1 VTLVDYSLATMASH
15 ETPAGDGD
23 NGPVSGVTPLLSSD
37 VIAER
42 VRELGAA
49 ITRDYEGR
57 SLVLV
62 SILKGSF
69 IFAADLARA
78 IALPVRIEFLGV
90 RSYGQGTTS
99 SGVVQITQDLNNPIE
114 GEDVLLIEDIV
125 DTGLTVAHL
134 LDLLRTRLPRTLKV
148 CALLHKPARLCTPV
162 PIEYLG
168 FTIEDHFVV
177 GYGLDRAEAYR
188 NLPYIGILE

>member
-1 VTLVDYSLATMASH
+1 MGAES
-15 ETPAGDGD
+15 EGIEGIE
-23 NGPVSGVTPLLSSD
+23 PLLTSD

-69 IFAADLARA
+69 IFAADLVRA
-78 IALPVRIEFLGV
+78 IGLPVRVEFLGV

-99 SGVVQITQDLNNPIE
+99 SGVVQITHDLANPIE
-114 GEDVLLIEDIV
+114 GEDVLLVEDIV

-134 LDLLRTRLPRTLKV
+134 LDLLRTRLPRSLKV

-168 FTIEDHFVV
+168 FTIEDRFVV

>member
-1 VTLVDYSLATMASH
+1 MASNQ
-15 ETPAGDGD
+15 TPAGETDS
-23 NGPVSGVTPLLSSD
+23 GPVSGITPLLSSEA
-37 VIAER
+37 IGER

-114 GEDVLLIEDIV
+114 GEDVLLVEDIV
-125 DTGLTVAHL
+125 DTGLTIAHL
-134 LDLLRTRLPRTLKV
+134 LELLRTRLPRTLKV

-188 NLPYIGILE
+188 NLPYIGVLE

>member
-1 VTLVDYSLATMASH
+1 MSPEERPTGAEAEPT
-15 ETPAGDGD
+15 DGI
-23 NGPVSGVTPLLSSD
+23 VPLLSSE

-42 VRELGAA
+42 VRELGAS

-69 IFAADLARA
+69 IFAADLVRA
-78 IALPVRIEFLGV
+78 IGLPVRIEFLGV

-99 SGVVQITQDLNNPIE
+99 SGVVQITHDLANPIE
-114 GEDVLLIEDIV
+114 GEDVVLVEDIV

-134 LDLLRTRLPRTLKV
+134 LELLRTRLPRSLKV

-168 FTIEDHFVV
+168 FTIEDRFVV

>member
-1 VTLVDYSLATMASH
+1 MGPKEIAAGGA
-15 ETPAGDGD
+15 PAES
-23 NGPVSGVTPLLSSD
+23 VERVTPLLTSE

-49 ITRDYEGR
+49 ITRDYAGR
-57 SLVLV
+57 TLVLV

-69 IFAADLARA
+69 IFAADLSRA

-114 GEDVLLIEDIV
+114 GEDVLLVEDIV
-125 DTGLTVAHL
+125 DTGLTIAHL
-134 LDLLRTRLPRTLKV
+134 LELLRTRLPRTLKV

-168 FTIEDHFVV
+168 FTIEDRFVV
-177 GYGLDRAEAYR
+177 GYGLDRAEVYR

>member
-1 VTLVDYSLATMASH
+1 MGPEKS
-15 ETPAGDGD
+15 PAGAEAE
-23 NGPVSGVTPLLSSD
+23 PIEAVAPLLTSD
-37 VIAER
+37 TIIER
-42 VRELGAA
+42 VRELGAS

-62 SILKGSF
+62 CILKGSF
-69 IFAADLARA
+69 IFAADLVRA
-78 IALPVRIEFLGV
+78 IGLPVRVEFLGV

-99 SGVVQITQDLNNPIE
+99 SGVVQITHDLANPIE
-114 GEDVLLIEDIV
+114 GEDVLLVEDIV

-134 LDLLRTRLPRTLKV
+134 LELLRTRLPRSLKV

-168 FTIEDHFVV
+168 FTIEDRFVV

>member
-1 VTLVDYSLATMASH
+1 MVPQEPRIGAEAEVVDGIS
-15 ETPAGDGD
+15 
-23 NGPVSGVTPLLSSD
+23 PLLTSKA
-37 VIAER
+37 IAVR
-42 VRELGAA
+42 VRELGAS
-49 ITRDYEGR
+49 ITHDYEGR
-57 SLVLV
+57 SIVLV
-62 SILKGSF
+62 CILKGSF

-90 RSYGQGTTS
+90 RSYGQGTKS
-99 SGVVQITQDLNNPIE
+99 SGVVQITQDLANPIE
-114 GEDVLLIEDIV
+114 GEDVLLVEDIV

-134 LDLLRTRLPRTLKV
+134 LELLRTRLPRSLKV

-168 FTIEDHFVV
+168 FTIEDRFVV